1 MNDYIFFDDA
11 LRDRF
16 IAFAREQGLTAKTRP
31 DKIAGHLVIIAGVTD
46 DDLQDLLDDEYDRL
60 MDEQQEIVEGED
72 EQDRTVMGVGI
83 TLPDGRLCTVRVPP
97 EFARRLCDAFTGEEI
112 KALVAAIAEDVLAP
126 SSGPLCRER
135 G

>member
-1 MNDYIFFDDA
+1 MSDYIFFDDA

-16 IAFAREQGLTAKTRP
+16 IAFAREHGLTAKTRP
-31 DKIAGHLVIIAGVTD
+31 DKIAGHLVIITGVTD

-60 MDEQQEIVEGED
+60 MDAQQEIIEGED

-97 EFARRLCDAFTGEEI
+97 EFARRLCDTFTGEEI
-112 KALVAAIAEDVLAP
+112 KALVAAIAADVLDPA
-126 SSGPLCRER
+126 SGPLCRER
-135 G
+135 